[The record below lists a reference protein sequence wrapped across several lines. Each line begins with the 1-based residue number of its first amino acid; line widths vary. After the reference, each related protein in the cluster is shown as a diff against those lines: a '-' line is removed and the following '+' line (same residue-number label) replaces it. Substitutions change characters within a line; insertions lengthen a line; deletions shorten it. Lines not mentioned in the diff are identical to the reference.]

1 MVDDD
6 AVLVERHPEGEL
18 GAAVVGAEHRVGQ
31 DIVQLLGLA
40 AQVEVEHPSRHLAV
54 EGTEGG
60 CYTHTERG
68 WDASLR
74 VCIASSPVEDKQEV
88 VLVNKS

>member
-18 GAAVVGAEHRVGQ
+18 GAAVVGAEHREGQ
-31 DIVQLLGLA
+31 DVVQLLGLA
-40 AQVEVEHPSRHLAV
+40 AQVEVEHPSRHLTV

-60 CYTHTERG
+60 GYTHTERG
-68 WDASLR
+68 RDTSIR
-74 VCIASSPVEDKQEV
+74 VCTSIAFLADRGQTGSRVST
-88 VLVNKS
+88 